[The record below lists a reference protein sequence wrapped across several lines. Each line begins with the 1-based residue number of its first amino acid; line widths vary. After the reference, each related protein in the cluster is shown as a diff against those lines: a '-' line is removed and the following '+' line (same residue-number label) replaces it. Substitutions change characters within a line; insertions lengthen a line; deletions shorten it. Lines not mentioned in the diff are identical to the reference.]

1 MHPAGLKL
9 THDPPP
15 AKAGELHIDLMY
27 VRIQSSWFYL
37 VDIIDAYSRYLVHWT
52 LNPTMTG
59 DTVILTVQ
67 QALDGLVHRRP
78 DEPKVVHDSG
88 SQFASRDWLNFVDAV
103 GVRDIR
109 TRVAHPQSNGVVECV
124 HRTHRQEA
132 LVGEATEDYHAAHG
146 AFTRHVAFYNHQR
159 PHTALRYLPPAVY
172 YRGDPEAK
180 LRERQLR
187 LATALEARKAFWADR
202 STHPHGS
209 NPYHKSSVKCLTS
222 IRAIQSGSTNIEVYG
237 GVLVPGRVG
246 FTRTYEAI
254 AGPQGYLE
262 CEPLLNGCDGDF
274 KVDVAK
280 IFVDATNSEWQEM
293 HRFARY
299 QRQVITHELGHAVG
313 LAHVEHPE
321 CNWVDT
327 VMGHYRCFD
336 KSAFFFTLQSH
347 DVGDINNMYP

>member
-1 MHPAGLKL
+1 MRGNGLQQ
-9 THDPPP
+9 
-15 AKAGELHIDLMY
+15 
-27 VRIQSSWFYL
+27 VL
-37 VDIIDAYSRYLVHWT
+37 VAITS
-52 LNPTMTG
+52 
-59 DTVILTVQ
+59 
-67 QALDGLVHRRP
+67 
-78 DEPKVVHDSG
+78 
-88 SQFASRDWLNFVDAV
+88 
-103 GVRDIR
+103 
-109 TRVAHPQSNGVVECV
+109 
-124 HRTHRQEA
+124 A
-132 LVGEATEDYHAAHG
+132 LVGVITGLSCLTYGVSAHPIGWRVRTPEMIGVTAA
-146 AFTRHVAFYNHQR
+146 A
-159 PHTALRYLPPAVY
+159 
-172 YRGDPEAK
+172 
-180 LRERQLR
+180 
-187 LATALEARKAFWADR
+187 
-202 STHPHGS
+202 S
-209 NPYHKSSVKCLTS
+209 NPIQGWILSEAVASYHHGTNLSMYKSYK
-222 IRAIQSGSTNIEVYG
+222 SGSTNIEVYG

-246 FTRTYEAI
+246 FPRTYEAI